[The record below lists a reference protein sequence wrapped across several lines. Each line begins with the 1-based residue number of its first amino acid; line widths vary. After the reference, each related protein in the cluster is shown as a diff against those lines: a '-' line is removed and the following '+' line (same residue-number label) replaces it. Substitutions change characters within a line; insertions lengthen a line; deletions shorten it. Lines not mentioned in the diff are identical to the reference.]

1 MPALGLHHV
10 SDMSLANETL
20 IIINELVGE
29 MYRGGGCRLSWRP
42 SLHNLCRI
50 TLPSQLQTLS
60 HSASKV
66 GEIEGIGANFQLV
79 SHSALGKLGS

>member
-29 MYRGGGCRLSWRP
+29 MYRGGG
-42 SLHNLCRI
+42 
-50 TLPSQLQTLS
+50 
-60 HSASKV
+60 V
-66 GEIEGIGANFQLV
+66 
-79 SHSALGKLGS
+79 